1 MTHDP
6 TQREHPDTDIGS
18 LPDALRWQLRALRRE
33 HAPARDLWPD
43 IATRLPARDA
53 ATARPTRMPRWLA
66 PTAMAASLLLVVGV
80 LGWNSPLRPAGTPS
94 PPSAHPAVADTARPG
109 AQDPG
114 AASAS
119 MPVLVLEAAG
129 LTRQYQAAFDEIG
142 VLPVD
147 GSLHPA
153 IAELDR
159 SAELILDALTEQPDS
174 RRLLDQLHRTY
185 ARRLTLS
192 QRLLHS

>member
-6 TQREHPDTDIGS
+6 THREHPDTDAGS
-18 LPDALRWQLRALRRE
+18 LPDALRWQLRALRQER
-33 HAPARDLWPD
+33 APARDLWPD
-43 IATRLPARDA
+43 IAARLPAHDA
-53 ATARPTRMPRWLA
+53 ATTRPPHTPRWLA

-80 LGWNSPLRPAGTPS
+80 LGWNSPLRPVGTPL
-94 PPSAHPAVADTARPG
+94 PPSADPAVADAARPG
-109 AQDPG
+109 AQGPG